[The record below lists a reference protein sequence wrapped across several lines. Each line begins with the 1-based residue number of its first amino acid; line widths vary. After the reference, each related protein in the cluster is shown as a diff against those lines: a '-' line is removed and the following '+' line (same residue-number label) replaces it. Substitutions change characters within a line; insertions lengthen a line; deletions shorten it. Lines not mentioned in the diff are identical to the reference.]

1 MIAFQLA
8 RIPCTDEQGTE
19 AGLVDVL
26 FKEGVYVCYY
36 MTSSM
41 SRQEKPNPVM

>member
-8 RIPCTDEQGTE
+8 TIPCTYEEGTE

-26 FKEGVYVCYY
+26 FKEGVYICYFSC
-36 MTSSM
+36 MT
-41 SRQEKPNPVM
+41 